1 MPGPSHAAAPKV
13 ANFSSIPVVD
23 IAGLFSPDIAL
34 RQAVADELSRR
45 AAQMWAESDG
55 ELSIAEAVELAAFR
69 MGAEGPQTGTEPQAE
84 S

>member
-1 MPGPSHAAAPKV
+1 MSGHEFAPGRRSRKGRPQLAPEV
-13 ANFSSIPVVD
+13 
-23 IAGLFSPDIAL
+23 
-34 RQAVADELSRR
+34 QAVADELSRR

-69 MGAEGPQTGTEPQAE
+69 MGVETPQTITEPEDE

>member
-1 MPGPSHAAAPKV
+1 MTAHDFEPGRRCRKGRPQLTDEA
-13 ANFSSIPVVD
+13 
-23 IAGLFSPDIAL
+23 
-34 RQAVADELSRR
+34 QAIADELSRR

-69 MGAEGPQTGTEPQAE
+69 MGVETPQTVTEPGVA

>member
-1 MPGPSHAAAPKV
+1 MAEHDFEPGRRSRKGRAEMPPEV
-13 ANFSSIPVVD
+13 
-23 IAGLFSPDIAL
+23 
-34 RQAVADELSRR
+34 QAVADELSRR

-69 MGAEGPQTGTEPQAE
+69 MGAEGPQTGTEPRDG

>member
-1 MPGPSHAAAPKV
+1 MAGHDFAPGRRSRKGRPEM
-13 ANFSSIPVVD
+13 
-23 IAGLFSPDIAL
+23 SPEAQAL
-34 RQAVADELSRR
+34 ADELSRR

-69 MGAEGPQTGTEPQAE
+69 MGAETPQTGTEPRSE

>member
-1 MPGPSHAAAPKV
+1 MSDHDFTPGRRSRKGRPQMT
-13 ANFSSIPVVD
+13 
-23 IAGLFSPDIAL
+23 PDV
-34 RQAVADELSRR
+34 QAVADELSRR

-69 MGAEGPQTGTEPQAE
+69 MGVETPHSATERAER

>member
-1 MPGPSHAAAPKV
+1 MPPEV
-13 ANFSSIPVVD
+13 
-23 IAGLFSPDIAL
+23 
-34 RQAVADELSRR
+34 QAVADELSRR

-69 MGAEGPQTGTEPQAE
+69 MGVEMPQTVTEPGDE